1 MTLLFLQRITTPT
14 PPEPAKNN
22 KNAPLEVKHH
32 SSSSES
38 DSSGKEDDGS
48 SDDEPELQESPNKTT
63 PEPTS
68 VSAKTHGEKKTN
80 NTVVEKKMKS
90 TWIAMECS

>member
-1 MTLLFLQRITTPT
+1 V
-14 PPEPAKNN
+14 E
-22 KNAPLEVKHH
+22 HH